1 MKKLILIPLICLT
14 LLFAACG
21 YDEFDPEKYV
31 GDGLRTAFGVIVDQN
46 QHFYNDVFVLGHLK
60 ANEKKAVKKDG
71 KTYAPVTDSEF
82 GSYDELVSALKAT
95 YTDDCVTQILDN
107 YDCYIDIDGA
117 LFVDTDADYTS
128 RKAVKWERDPAFEAE
143 FEGKTENSFTMEYR
157 FTCGKKDELD
167 EFTFVRVENGYR
179 LTELQYV
186 D

>member
-1 MKKLILIPLICLT
+1 LKKLIIIPFICLT
-14 LLFAACG
+14 LLFASCESG
-21 YDEFDPEKYV
+21 EFDPEKYV
-31 GDGLRTAFGVIVDQN
+31 GEGLRTAFGAIVDSN

-60 ANEKKAVKKDG
+60 ADESKAVKKDG
-71 KTYAPVTDSEF
+71 KTYAPVTDKEYA
-82 GSYDELVSALKAT
+82 GYDELVSALKAT

-107 YDCYIDIDGA
+107 YDCYTDIDGK
-117 LFVDTDADYTS
+117 LYVDTNKDYTE
-128 RKAVKWERDPAFEAE
+128 RKGVKWDRDRGVEAE